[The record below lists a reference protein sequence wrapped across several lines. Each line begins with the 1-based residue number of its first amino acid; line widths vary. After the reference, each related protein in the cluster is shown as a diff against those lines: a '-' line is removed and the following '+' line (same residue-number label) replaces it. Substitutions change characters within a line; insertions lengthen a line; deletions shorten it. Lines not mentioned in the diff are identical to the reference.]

1 MALSAQSYQ
10 TVGGANVMM
19 RLLLIGAL
27 AIVGAWLAAWALS
40 AQGYVAVQFGGWL
53 VETSVSALALGLLIV
68 AGIGYGA
75 TRLLVGVWQSPK
87 RFLAWRNNK
96 RLRLPVQRLN
106 AGIHALA
113 LSDDHA
119 AVLKLTQGK
128 DDSQWLR
135 MMLAAQLAQAQG
147 KIAQRNQ
154 YVAQALNLAPD
165 EAFTIR
171 LLQARWLMNDD
182 TAQALA
188 IVEDMLAA
196 HPRQR
201 TLKALRVQAL
211 AKLAQWQRL
220 AEVLPSAK
228 SALSRASYLQ
238 LQGQQLVAQLT
249 HCVDRQQLDDIWHML
264 PSRQQRQSSVAAAY
278 VSRALAWGQSQQFW
292 QILSKSLNTHWDA
305 SLHPLLAQV
314 AGSEPYSELKQVQ
327 HWQQQHPNDAGL
339 WWLSGILANKL
350 GIVGQAEKD
359 WQHSL
364 ALAPTVPAALALSE
378 LYASQAKGDVARQ
391 LLTQQLQTQQA

>member
-1 MALSAQSYQ
+1 
-10 TVGGANVMM
+10 MM
-19 RLLLIGAL
+19 RLLLVGVL

-53 VETSVSALALGLLIV
+53 IETSVSALALGLLIL
-68 AGIGYGA
+68 ASIGYGA
-75 TRLLVGVWQSPK
+75 TRLVVGVWQSPK
-87 RFLAWRNNK
+87 RFVAWRNNK

-106 AGIHALA
+106 AGIQALA
-113 LSDDHA
+113 LNDDNA
-119 AVLKLTQGK
+119 AVFKLTQGK

-154 YVAQALNLAPD
+154 YVAQALSLAPD

-171 LLQARWLMNDD
+171 LLQARWLMSDD

-188 IVEDMLAA
+188 IIEEMLIA

-238 LQGQQLVAQLT
+238 LQGQQLIAQLT
-249 HCVDRQQLDDIWHML
+249 SCTDRQQLDDLWHRL
-264 PSRQQRQSSVAAAY
+264 AARQQRQAAVASAY
-278 VSRALAWGQSQQFW
+278 VTRALVWGQSQHFW
-292 QILSKSLNTHWDA
+292 HILSKSLATHWDA
-305 SLHPLLAQV
+305 SLLPLLAQV

-327 HWQQQHPNDAGL
+327 QWQQQHANDAGL
-339 WWLSGILANKL
+339 WLLSGILANKL

-378 LYASQAKGDVARQ
+378 LYASQAKGEVARQ
-391 LLTQQLQTQQA
+391 LLTQQLQSEGHR

>member
-1 MALSAQSYQ
+1 MI
-10 TVGGANVMM
+10 
-19 RLLLIGAL
+19 RLLLIGFL
-27 AIVGAWLAAWALS
+27 AIAGAWLAAWALS

-53 VETSVSALALGLLIV
+53 VETSVSALVLGLLI
-68 AGIGYGA
+68 ASGIGYGA

-87 RFLAWRNNK
+87 RFFAWRNNK
-96 RLRLPVQRLN
+96 RLRLPVQRLS
-106 AGIHALA
+106 AGIQALA
-113 LSDDHA
+113 LSDDHT

-135 MMLAAQLAQAQG
+135 VMLAAQLAQAQG

-188 IVEDMLAA
+188 IVEEMLVA

-211 AKLAQWQRL
+211 AKLARWQQL
-220 AEVLPSAK
+220 AVVLPSAK

-238 LQGQQLVAQLT
+238 LQAQQLVAQLT
-249 HCVDRQQLDDIWHML
+249 DCTDRQQLDDLWHRL
-264 PSRQQRQSSVAAAY
+264 SARQQQQTAVASAY
-278 VSRALAWGQSQQFW
+278 VSRALAWGQSQHFW
-292 QILSKSLNTHWDA
+292 QILSKSLIAHWDA
-305 SLHPLLAQV
+305 NLLPLLAQV

-327 HWQQQHPNDAGL
+327 HWQQQHPNEAGL

-364 ALAPTVPAALALSE
+364 ALAPSVPAALALSE
-378 LYASQAKGDVARQ
+378 LYASQAKGEVARA
-391 LLTQQLQTQQA
+391 LLTQQLQAESSLKNG